1 MFNLISTAEG
11 KQPVKGNEPSSQIT
25 TNDINENWLSRVFE
39 KNRYAMNYFGSFEL
53 GVLPRCDRDQIE
65 EQLKAVLSIKSN
77 FGSIGAK
84 PQFGYG
90 LFELTDDTGE
100 PIESLRMINR
110 FLKENCFIKKSDHK
124 KGFSLKNY
132 WKIETE
138 VGKSLPPANL
148 KYVGRE
154 VKNLYIP
161 STPDSW
167 KTPGD
172 RQKY

>member
-1 MFNLISTAEG
+1 MFNLILTAEG
-11 KQPVKGNEPSSQIT
+11 KQPVKGNEPFSQAT
-25 TNDINENWLSRVFE
+25 TSKINWNWLSNVFE
-39 KNRYAMNYFGSFEL
+39 KNLDDRNFFGSLEL
-53 GVLPRCDRDQIE
+53 RALPRCDRDQIE
-65 EQLKAVLSIKSN
+65 EQLKAVLSIMSN
-77 FGSIGAK
+77 FGSRGAK